1 MLQFTHFFLAFSH
14 FLVICY
20 LERLLKLLET
30 FRPLQIGIERS
41 NILSILRCVKIR
53 SDPVFLCT
61 HLKFLP
67 QLLVLLRQ
75 NLHLPPQLLHLF
87 TPTPTPTLLIL
98 IQQQMVISLK
108 PGVSLPNFLDLIL
121 IINGNLIDLILQI
134 INPNLQI
141 VILIPQLEIIGL
153 ICIQQRIIV
162 EVHTTLRL

>member
-53 SDPVFLCT
+53 SDPIFLCT

-75 NLHLPPQLLHLF
+75 NLHLPSQLLHLI
-87 TPTPTPTLLIL
+87 TPTPTLLTL
-98 IQQQMVISLK
+98 IQQQMIIPLK

-141 VILIPQLEIIGL
+141 VILILQLEIIGL